1 MHVLQ
6 GIRGIQTPSKES
18 LTAQECR
25 RNFSLGKKLFTAFL
39 VSESLSAVQIND
51 FHIFLTLIVSLEKSI
66 RARFIFTQDLK
77 SLTLMSL
84 TKVEVMLEDF
94 ESPVAELFKDDL
106 LNLKYT
112 LENSLIE

>member
-6 GIRGIQTPSKES
+6 GIRGIQTPSTQS
-18 LTAQECR
+18 LMAEECR

-39 VSESLSAVQIND
+39 VSDSFTATQIND
-51 FHIFLTLIVSLEKSI
+51 FHIFLTMIMSLEKSI
-66 RARFIFTQDLK
+66 RANFLFTDELK

-84 TKVEVMLEDF
+84 TKVEEMMKDF
-94 ESPVAELFKDDL
+94 ESPVTELFKEDL
-106 LNLKYT
+106 TNLKYT